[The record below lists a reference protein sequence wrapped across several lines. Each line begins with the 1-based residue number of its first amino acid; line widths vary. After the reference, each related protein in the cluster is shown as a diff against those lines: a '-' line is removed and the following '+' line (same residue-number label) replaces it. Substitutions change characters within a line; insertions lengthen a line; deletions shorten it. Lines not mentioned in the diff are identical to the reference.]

1 MEDIDENNIIISTM
15 ESLQHAY
22 AVELSE
28 NNNCIKKL
36 LGDIERLQNELRDE
50 RKKVNLL
57 ENELLGTFGFRWFN
71 SFVKVT
77 LDRDALPKE
86 WNKFLHEFI
95 NGFEFSKIVYK
106 WIETNLV

>member
-1 MEDIDENNIIISTM
+1 MDSNIIVDTM
-15 ESLQHAY
+15 ASLQHAY

-36 LGDIERLQNELRDE
+36 LVDIERLQNELRDE
-50 RKKVNLL
+50 RKKVSLL

-77 LDRDALPKE
+77 FERDALPKE
-86 WNKFLHEFI
+86 WDKFLHEYI
-95 NGFEFSKIVYK
+95 NGFEFSKTVYK
-106 WIETNLV
+106 WIETHFVK